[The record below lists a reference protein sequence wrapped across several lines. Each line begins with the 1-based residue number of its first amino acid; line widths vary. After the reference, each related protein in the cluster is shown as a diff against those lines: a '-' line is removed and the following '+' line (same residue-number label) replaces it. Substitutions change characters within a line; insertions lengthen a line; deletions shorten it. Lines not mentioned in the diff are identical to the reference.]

1 MATISGLMTIGA
13 PDIYSSSTFPG
24 EGLLIGQLAWDGK
37 TGKAFRYTLNSSS
50 AALIKGT
57 VLQAAAQDT
66 TYENMAVRVAGVVG
80 DKFLAITNGTSTITS
95 ANFVNGSISVYT
107 AGTVAICDE
116 YTITGISGTLTT
128 GGALKVWLD
137 KPLRYAYTVSAKVNM
152 KMSPWSNV
160 VIAPTTCTEML
171 VGIAQYEIPASEYGW
186 VQTHGICSARSDN
199 GTFAVG
205 SDIGSPITVEGSI
218 GVFAAG
224 TAQMRIGTTRM
235 AKADAKG
242 LSVFLQID

>member
-1 MATISGLMTIGA
+1 MATISGFMLVGA
-13 PDIYSSSTFPG
+13 PDIYSASASPG
-24 EGLLIGQLAWDGK
+24 EGLVVGQIAWDGK
-37 TGKAFRYTLNSSS
+37 TGKAFRYTLNGA

-57 VLQAAAQDT
+57 VLAASVEDT
-66 TYENMAVRVAGVVG
+66 TYENMAVGTAGVVG
-80 DKFLAITNGTSTITS
+80 DKFLQITNGTATITS
-95 ANFVNGSISVYT
+95 AQFEGGSISVYT

-116 YTITGISGTLTT
+116 YTITGISGTKTT

-137 KPLRYAYTVSAKVNM
+137 KPLRYAYTTSAKVNM
-152 KMSPWSNV
+152 KRSPWSGV
-160 VIAPTTCTEML
+160 IIAPTTCTEML
-171 VGIAQYEIPASEYGW
+171 VGIAQYEIPAEYYGW

-205 SDIGSPITVEGSI
+205 SDIGSTITVEGSI

-224 TAQMRIGTTRM
+224 TAKQRIGVTRM
-235 AKADAKG
+235 AKADASG